1 MTGWNPLRLVEHLKV
16 LCNTAFRCRGGCD
29 VAMRKPLFEVDDAI
43 VLILG
48 APTKFPAL
56 KDRLEGITRLEK
68 LIFLMEKETDLGKL
82 LTEEPEFKPYDYGP
96 FSAKIYDAVEVLKAA
111 GLLEES
117 GRLSESPEDS
127 WESANLILGDDAQY
141 ATRDFQLTE
150 KGRRYYNALASDLG
164 KDAVKSAS
172 RLKDQFGSL
181 PLRQLIRYVYQRH
194 ERFTERSKIRDKII
208 GS

>member
-1 MTGWNPLRLVEHLKV
+1 MEG
-16 LCNTAFRCRGGCD
+16 
-29 VAMRKPLFEVDDAI
+29 AMSQPKFDFEVDDAI

-48 APTKFPAL
+48 APTKVPAL

-68 LIFLMEKETDLGKL
+68 LIFLLEMETEVGKL
-82 LTEEPEFKPYDYGP
+82 LTEKPDFKPHHFGP
-96 FSAKIYDAVEVLKAA
+96 FSAAIYQAVEILKAG
-111 GLLEES
+111 GLLEET

-141 ATRDFQLTE
+141 ATRDFKLTE
-150 KGRRYYNALASDLG
+150 KGRRYYEALASELG
-164 KDAVKSAS
+164 KDAVKATS

-194 ERFTERSKIRDKII
+194 EGFTERSKIREQIL

>member
-1 MTGWNPLRLVEHLKV
+1 MSEPQ
-16 LCNTAFRCRGGCD
+16 
-29 VAMRKPLFEVDDAI
+29 FEVDDAI

-48 APTKFPAL
+48 APTKVPAL

-68 LIFLMEKETDLGKL
+68 LVFLLEKETEVGQLM
-82 LTEEPEFKPYDYGP
+82 TEKPDFKPHDFGP
-96 FSAKIYDAVEVLKAA
+96 FSARIYQAVEILKAA
-111 GLLEES
+111 GLLDET

-141 ATRDFQLTE
+141 ATRDFRLTE
-150 KGRRYYNALASDLG
+150 KGRRYYAALTSELP
-164 KDAVKSAS
+164 KEAVKAAS

-194 ERFTERSKIRDKII
+194 EAYTTRSKIREQIL
-208 GS
+208 GP